1 MSRSRSEEPD
11 PQPEDAQD
19 PEPLE
24 NPAPLENPESRD
36 FDETDLKPS
45 AMRGTEPL
53 YGYVVAAELLVVA
66 ILNLTDTHG
75 PGAPAHPDRAL
86 AAAGIL
92 GAAAVVA
99 AIRLTRHRMVVA
111 FITIA
116 AAFLVSVPKIPNSL
130 QVVHVIAIAVPFVY
144 AFILTQRQNK
154 ARATEIKQAR
164 AAASGSGRSGTG
176 RTAAGRR
183 AESQAKRR
191 ERRGRRGVPEPSGPK
206 ASNRYTPP
214 KPKRPQR

>member
-1 MSRSRSEEPD
+1 LSRPDQEDPD
-11 PQPEDAQD
+11 PHPEDAKRFED
-19 PEPLE
+19 AHVLG
-24 NPAPLENPESRD
+24 
-36 FDETDLKPS
+36 FDEADLKPS
-45 AMRGTEPL
+45 AMRGPEPL

-75 PGAPAHPDRAL
+75 PGAPAHPDTAL

-99 AIRLTRHRMVVA
+99 AIRFTRHRMIVA
-111 FITIA
+111 FVTIA

-130 QVVHVIAIAVPFVY
+130 ELVHVIAIAVPFVY

-154 ARATEIKQAR
+154 ARVADIKQAR
-164 AAASGSGRSGTG
+164 AGGSTSGGSRAG
-176 RTAAGRR
+176 RTAAARR
-183 AESQAKRR
+183 AETEAGRR
-191 ERRGRRGVPEPSGPK
+191 DRRGRRGVPEPSGPK